1 MSHLRMTQ
9 EEFDRLQTKASADAL
24 TRALKNA
31 PRKAG
36 AANAGA
42 TESKPTKRAK
52 YGNKPTTDADGIR
65 HASKKQAQRYRD
77 LGHLMKSGE
86 ILMLAREVRFRLPG
100 GVEYVAD
107 HLTANQKALE
117 VMAGLVASGD
127 LVVEDVKSTA
137 TRNDK
142 LYKMKAKQM
151 RECLG
156 LAVREI

>member
-1 MSHLRMTQ
+1 MSHLHMTE
-9 EEFDRLQTKASADAL
+9 EEFTRHQARVGGAALAQALQ
-24 TRALKNA
+24 NA
-31 PRKAG
+31 PRTAG
-36 AANAGA
+36 VANTGA
-42 TESKPTKRAK
+42 VESKPTKRAK

-65 HASKKQAQRYRD
+65 HASKKQAQRYRY

-107 HLTANQKALE
+107 HLTATQKALE

-142 LYKMKAKQM
+142 LYKVKAKQM